1 MLTISTS
8 GAQHKCCRQVNSHIN
23 ALKLPTDWRLSSVAT
38 DEKVKHDETAENP
51 SATKLRPPPGGPHW
65 YCLR

>member
-8 GAQHKCCRQVNSHIN
+8 GAQHNCCRQVNSIIN
-23 ALKLPTDWRLSSVAT
+23 ALELQTDWKLSSLAT
-38 DEKVKHDETAENP
+38 DEKVKHDETENG
-51 SATKLRPPPGGPHW
+51 SVTKLRPPPGGQHK